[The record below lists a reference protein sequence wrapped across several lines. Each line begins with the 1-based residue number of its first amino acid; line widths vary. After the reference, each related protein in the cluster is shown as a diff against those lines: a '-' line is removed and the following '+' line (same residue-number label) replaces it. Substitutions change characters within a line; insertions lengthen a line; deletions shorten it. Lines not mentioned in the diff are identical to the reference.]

1 MLNVEIR
8 NNLAAILRQHG
19 KAVANDAVSLQTLLR
34 AEAAQYPREIG
45 MLVNASRA
53 GIPMDIANAGNA
65 LQDLR
70 PRMVEKLINEQAFPA
85 DVAEW
90 AVEMWVSALGMADEA
105 APAAPVAPA
114 PPMAAPAPPAPSAP
128 SAPPAPAVQPMAP
141 APAPAPMGG
150 PAPQQGY
157 GQPQFQPQPQFQQFQ
172 QKSGSGKM
180 IAIIVA
186 IVVVVAGLGVGGYF
200 IFKGKGNST
209 ATTTSGG
216 TTAGGT
222 GGLLGG
228 TGGGPGTNGGAPGTN
243 GGAPGTNGGGPG
255 PGTDGGAPGTNGG
268 GPGPG
273 TDGGAPGTNGGAPGT
288 NGGGDG
294 GGQTVVGIYH
304 PEFQPTQP
312 PGATG
317 TLSLAQDMTFIMD
330 FAAPDEKGQQQS
342 IEARGK
348 YSADGNQI
356 LLTSEQ
362 VTVNGQQGA
371 NPGNLKMGLQPQD
384 ASHFLF
390 TGTLADGL
398 AQAAPGLK
406 MYWVK

>member
-34 AEAAQYPREIG
+34 TEAAQYPREIG

-53 GIPMDIANAGNA
+53 GIPQDIANAGNA

-90 AVEMWVSALGMADEA
+90 AVEMWVSALGMADDG
-105 APAAPVAPA
+105 APAVAAAPVAPA
-114 PPMAAPAPPAPSAP
+114 PPMAPQPPAPST
-128 SAPPAPAVQPMAP
+128 PPAPSIQPMAP

-150 PAPQQGY
+150 PSPQQGY

-172 QKSGSGKM
+172 QKSGSGKL

-216 TTAGGT
+216 MTGGGT

-273 TDGGAPGTNGGAPGT
+273 TDGGAPGTNGGGPGT

-304 PEFQPTQP
+304 PDFQPAQ

-317 TLSLAQDMTFIMD
+317 SLQLAQDMTFIMD

-384 ASHFLF
+384 ATHFLF